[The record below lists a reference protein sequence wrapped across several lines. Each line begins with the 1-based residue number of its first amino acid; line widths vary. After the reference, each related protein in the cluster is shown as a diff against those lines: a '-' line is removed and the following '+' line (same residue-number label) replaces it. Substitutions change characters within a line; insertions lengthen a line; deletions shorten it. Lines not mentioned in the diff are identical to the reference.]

1 MLENYF
7 SQVAKDQAEAIKLN
21 QRLLAVQAA
30 LEIAKASVSS
40 STAISGIKS
49 NFDLDNVTKKIGALA
64 DAIQGALEL
73 DE

>member
-49 NFDLDNVTKKIGALA
+49 DFDLDNVTKKIGALA

>member
-7 SQVAKDQAEAIKLN
+7 SQVAKDQAEAIRLN

-49 NFDLDNVTKKIGALA
+49 DFDLDNVTKKIGALA